1 MKNDLIE
8 RYIYAVTK
16 RLPQKIQKD
25 ISDELRTL
33 IDDMLAERCGELVPE
48 EKDIRVVLTELGT
61 PEELYE
67 KYNPDNKKCLIGS
80 PYYSTYKYVLKIV
93 MICTIFGIILANI
106 ISGIFDFSKSN
117 SIENVVSSTATFIAS
132 LITNLIISVG
142 VAFGFVTALFAFFY
156 HKDIKID
163 ITSNLDSLPSVP
175 KKNEKISKV
184 DSIISIGI
192 SVVFLV
198 VFLTAPQIFCII
210 HIGEA
215 RETIPIFNVDTIKS
229 TWYII
234 VMFSFVGIIRDVVRL
249 IEGRYSK
256 KVMITTVAADI
267 ISGFLSVWWL
277 MNDRIMNP
285 KFADSISE
293 IFNNKSTFIINIFS
307 NFQYF
312 FLGVIIFALL
322 LDISVTVFKYL
333 KNKEK

>member
-8 RYIYAVTK
+8 RYIYAATK
-16 RLPQKIQKD
+16 RLPQKIKND
-25 ISDELRTL
+25 VSEELKTL
-33 IDDMLAERCGELVPE
+33 IDDMLVERCGELVPE

-163 ITSNLDSLPSVP
+163 TTSNLDSLPSVP

-192 SVVFLV
+192 SVIFLV
-198 VFLTAPQIFCII
+198 VFLTAPQIFCVVMYN
-210 HIGEA
+210 EF
-215 RETIPIFNVDTIKS
+215 IPIFNFETIRQ

-234 VMFSFVGIIRDVVRL
+234 VMFSVVGIIRDVVRL

-256 KVMITTVAADI
+256 KVMITTVATDV

-285 KFADSISE
+285 KFADNISK
-293 IFNNKSTFIINIFS
+293 IFNNESTFITNIFS
-307 NFQYF
+307 NFQYL
-312 FLGVIIFALL
+312 FLGFIIFALL

>member
-8 RYIYAVTK
+8 RYIYAATK
-16 RLPQKIQKD
+16 RLPQKIKND
-25 ISDELRTL
+25 VSEELKTL

-93 MICTIFGIILANI
+93 MLCTIFGIILANI

-117 SIENVVSSTATFIAS
+117 GIENVVSSSATFIAS
-132 LITNLIISVG
+132 LIANLIISVG
-142 VAFGFVTALFAFFY
+142 AAFGFVTALFAFFY

-163 ITSNLDSLPSVP
+163 TTNNLDNLPSVP

-192 SVVFLV
+192 SVIFLV
-198 VFLTAPQIFCII
+198 VFLTAPQIFCVVMYN
-210 HIGEA
+210 EF
-215 RETIPIFNVDTIKS
+215 IPIFNFETIRQ

-234 VMFSFVGIIRDVVRL
+234 VMFSVVGIIRDVVRL

-256 KVMITTVAADI
+256 KVMITTVATDI

-285 KFADSISE
+285 KFADSISKL
-293 IFNNKSTFIINIFS
+293 FNNESTFIINIFS

-312 FLGVIIFALL
+312 FLGFIIFVLL
-322 LDISVTVFKYL
+322 LDMFVTVFKYL
-333 KNKEK
+333 KGKEE

>member
-16 RLPQKIQKD
+16 RLPQKVRKD
-25 ISDELRTL
+25 ISNELRTL

-93 MICTIFGIILANI
+93 MICTIFGVILANI
-106 ISGIFDFSKSN
+106 ISGILDFSKSN
-117 SIENVVSSTATFIAS
+117 SIENVVSSSANFIAS

-142 VAFGFVTALFAFFY
+142 AAFGFVTALFAFFY

-163 ITSNLDSLPSVP
+163 TTSNLDSLPSVP
-175 KKNEKISKV
+175 EKNEKISKV
-184 DSIISIGI
+184 DSIISIGL
-192 SVVFLV
+192 SVIFLI
-198 VFLTAPQIFCII
+198 VFLTAPQIFCVVMYN
-210 HIGEA
+210 EF
-215 RETIPIFNVDTIKS
+215 IPIFNFETIRQ

-234 VMFSFVGIIRDVVRL
+234 VMCSVVGIIRDVVRL

-256 KVMITTVAADI
+256 KVMITTVAANI
-267 ISGFLSVWWL
+267 ISGFLSLWWL

-285 KFADSISE
+285 KFADNISK
-293 IFNNKSTFIINIFS
+293 IFNNESTFIINIFS

-312 FLGVIIFALL
+312 FLGLIIFALL
-322 LDISVTVFKYL
+322 LDILVTVFKYL

>member
-16 RLPQKIQKD
+16 RLPQKVQKD

-33 IDDMLAERCGELVPE
+33 IDDMLVERCGELVPE

-163 ITSNLDSLPSVP
+163 TTSNLDSLPSVP

-192 SVVFLV
+192 SV
-198 VFLTAPQIFCII
+198 IF
-210 HIGEA
+210 
-215 RETIPIFNVDTIKS
+215 
-229 TWYII
+229 
-234 VMFSFVGIIRDVVRL
+234 
-249 IEGRYSK
+249 
-256 KVMITTVAADI
+256 
-267 ISGFLSVWWL
+267 
-277 MNDRIMNP
+277 
-285 KFADSISE
+285 
-293 IFNNKSTFIINIFS
+293 
-307 NFQYF
+307 
-312 FLGVIIFALL
+312 
-322 LDISVTVFKYL
+322 
-333 KNKEK
+333 